1 MKDFDQC
8 FRFYSEKLGL
18 KATWGE
24 VGGVYAS
31 FDIGI
36 PSGLS
41 LFSSDLMAEALGN
54 ADKPLPENCREKI
67 AIILKTDDVDKTYTA
82 LTGKGVLFITPPKDM
97 AAWGIRAAR

>member
-8 FRFYSEKLGL
+8 FRFFIRKNWAL
-18 KATWGE
+18 KQRGGE

-54 ADKPLPENCREKI
+54 AHKRAEKLSRENSDYPEDR
-67 AIILKTDDVDKTYTA
+67 
-82 LTGKGVLFITPPKDM
+82 
-97 AAWGIRAAR
+97 